1 MAPKPDWGG
10 TIGAF
15 VVLLV
20 IAKLLS
26 GGGIFVW
33 YLYLQRQYPG
43 IKWHAAARIQLHETI
58 DVVRAKL
65 EDMFASTSKSDN
77 DPIGDGNSPE
87 SEAENKIVTPSDN
100 DTGDN
105 IEAGSKTSD
114 DDFVDSENPL
124 DVETDSKTVAPDD
137 DVLVDGTPVDIVDG
151 TPVDI
156 ETEAAAPT
164 DIDANAEVFQE
175 LQTIVDNSVHATPQE
190 KAELVESL

>member
-26 GGGIFVW
+26 GAGIFVW

-65 EDMFASTSKSDN
+65 DDMFASTSKSDN

-100 DTGDN
+100 D
-105 IEAGSKTSD
+105 IEAGNNTSGD
-114 DDFVDSENPL
+114 EENPL
-124 DVETDSKTVAPDD
+124 DIETESKTPTPDD
-137 DVLVDGTPVDIVDG
+137 DVIVDG

-190 KAELVESL
+190 RAELVESL

>member
-1 MAPKPDWGG
+1 M
-10 TIGAF
+10 
-15 VVLLV
+15 
-20 IAKLLS
+20 
-26 GGGIFVW
+26 W

-43 IKWHAAARIQLHETI
+43 IKWQAAACIQLHETI

-65 EDMFASTSKSDN
+65 DDMKSKSDN

-100 DTGDN
+100 D
-105 IEAGSKTSD
+105 IEAGNKTAGDDDIETESKT
-114 DDFVDSENPL
+114 P
-124 DVETDSKTVAPDD
+124 TPDD
-137 DVLVDGTPVDIVDG
+137 DVIVDG

-190 KAELVESL
+190 RAELVESL